1 MYIYRFC
8 QICDLNNCK
17 KNNTSWICS
26 KLCNNHKRI
35 IMHTLIFTWQHQ
47 FTYNNTTP
55 NSWKIDIFIEMN
67 YEPVSAQIDPSHLE
81 WTDWF
86 VTWKLI
92 IAPQICCIV
101 FISWLWLLRKFEQF
115 ILSILPDST
124 NNISSELS
132 LSDSNYL
139 IPLNKIPVMQ

>member
-8 QICDLNNCK
+8 QICDLNNYK

-55 NSWKIDIFIEMN
+55 NSWKIDISNVYFEQTIWLASSNQNIYCLCDAMLLFGFLELINIFRNGCNNILYSYAKVMD
-67 YEPVSAQIDPSHLE
+67 EHVEISHLAAIMME
-81 WTDWF
+81 ASITI
-86 VTWKLI
+86 LI
-92 IAPQICCIV
+92 WCN
-101 FISWLWLLRKFEQF
+101 R
-115 ILSILPDST
+115 
-124 NNISSELS
+124 
-132 LSDSNYL
+132 
-139 IPLNKIPVMQ
+139 